1 MPVKVD
7 CSSSNINLFLTEI
20 LDPIFALVFP
30 FIVPD
35 MTAMLSVPSLR
46 MLVVTLACRWSCCI
60 SLEFSDG
67 SCLVVGTITFAM
79 DSLRPSNFS
88 LLPSTLCFVV
98 SCFGFAVQP
107 CVKSA
112 LSKI

>member
-60 SLEFSDG
+60 SLKFNDG
-67 SCLVVGTITFAM
+67 SCLVVGTITFVM

-88 LLPSTLCFVV
+88 SITFYTLFC
-98 SCFGFAVQP
+98 
-107 CVKSA
+107 CV
-112 LSKI
+112 LFWFCRPILC